1 MEWKSNARMNQ
12 EPETGTIF
20 TLKNNPLGVCIHKF
34 AGCGDRLYLSCDK
47 LGIDTQFLGTEDFN
61 EAVEKAKLIIEV
73 YSRRI
78 FLDAQAFF
86 ESTEENIMVRY

>member
-12 EPETGTIF
+12 DPEEGTIF
-20 TLKNNPLGVCIHKF
+20 NLKNNPLGICIHKY
-34 AGCGDRLYLSCDK
+34 AGCGDRLYLSCNKLDIDK
-47 LGIDTQFLGTEDFN
+47 QFLGTSDFY

-73 YSRRI
+73 YSRRV

-86 ESTEENIMVRY
+86 ESTEQNIMVKY

>member
-1 MEWKSNARMNQ
+1 MEWKSNCKFGRK
-12 EPETGTIF
+12 PEEGSIF
-20 TLKNNPLGVCIHKF
+20 TLKNPLGICIHKY
-34 AGCGDRLYLSCDK
+34 AGCGDNLYLSCDR
-47 LGIDTQFLGTEDFN
+47 LGIDTQNLHTEDFN
-61 EAVEKAKLIIEV
+61 EAVEKAKQIIEV